1 MHDRLDKS
9 NQTTDWT
16 VYQSWGIGIFV
27 LPVLL
32 AAFLAGL
39 AIIRPDV
46 SRWVSESEQAELV
59 GAGLTMGGIP
69 AQVAPPAREVRTVK
83 VN

>member
-1 MHDRLDKS
+1 MHDRFGKS
-9 NQTTDWT
+9 NETTDVT
-16 VYQSWGIGIFV
+16 IYQSWGIGIFV

-59 GAGLTMGGIP
+59 SAGLAMGGIP
-69 AQVAPPAREVRTVK
+69 AQVASPAREVRTVK
-83 VN
+83 LD

>member
-9 NQTTDWT
+9 NETTNGT

-59 GAGLTMGGIP
+59 GAGLTMGGDSGASRAASP
-69 AQVAPPAREVRTVK
+69 RSAHRQG
-83 VN
+83 

>member
-1 MHDRLDKS
+1 MHDRFDKS
-9 NQTTDWT
+9 NETTDGT
-16 VYQSWGIGIFV
+16 IYQSWGIGIFV

-32 AAFLAGL
+32 AASLAGL
-39 AIIRPDV
+39 AITRPDV
-46 SRWVSESEQAELV
+46 SRWISESEQAELV
-59 GAGLTMGGIP
+59 SAGLAMGGIP